1 MSQAS
6 FLALEPRQ
14 HGLSEPLSRD
24 IELLD
29 RQLADVLREQGAE
42 EVIRLAQRL
51 ARESAGPALEG
62 GTREALADPER
73 AQGLLRAFIMLFQLL
88 NTAEQKEIIRVNR
101 ERSAR
106 APEVP
111 RSESIREAV
120 LRL

>member
-1 MSQAS
+1 MTQDS

-29 RQLADVLREQGAE
+29 RLFADVLREQGAE
-42 EVIRLAQRL
+42 DVIRLAQRL
-51 ARESAGPALEG
+51 AGESTEAGEQR
-62 GTREALADPER
+62 GTEEALGDPER
-73 AQGLLRAFIMLFQLL
+73 VQGLLRAFIMLFQLL

-106 APEVP
+106 A
-111 RSESIREAV
+111 
-120 LRL
+120 